1 MVFIGRC
8 TGVVMVWYIPDSC
21 DTLRL
26 CVGISVGLVN
36 SSLDLVCLWFVVLWY
51 VVVVYY
57 VD

>member
-1 MVFIGRC
+1 MSDG
-8 TGVVMVWYIPDSC
+8 G
-21 DTLRL
+21 DTLRMS
-26 CVGISVGLVN
+26 VGIPVGYVN